1 MSPQLQ
7 ASELREI
14 GKLRQMVHT
23 QEHLMRHT
31 AGGSSESEREIARIR
46 RVHNSKVVALQRRI
60 AEVES
65 VCVCVCV
72 RARAQERA
80 LVAAARA
87 EPRRHVAL
95 LVLYEYK
102 STITDAE
109 LLDPL
114 QVERKNERLSQLLAQ
129 SRVDK
134 IAQARS

>member
-60 AEVES
+60 AEVEF
-65 VCVCVCV
+65 VCVYVCV
-72 RARAQERA
+72 RARARMSACRSCSRRA
-80 LVAAARA
+80 ASTKSRRQVA
-87 EPRRHVAL
+87 EGL
-95 LVLYEYK
+95 
-102 STITDAE
+102 IC
-109 LLDPL
+109 
-114 QVERKNERLSQLLAQ
+114 
-129 SRVDK
+129 
-134 IAQARS
+134 